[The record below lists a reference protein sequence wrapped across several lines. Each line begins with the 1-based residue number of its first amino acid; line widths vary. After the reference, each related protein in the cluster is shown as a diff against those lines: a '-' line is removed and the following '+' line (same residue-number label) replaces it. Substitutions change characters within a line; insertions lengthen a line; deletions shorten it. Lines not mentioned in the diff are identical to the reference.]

1 MIAEAVN
8 QQPDSRCEVRAEISE
23 TLGSSLFDERLL
35 RHIFGNLL
43 SNAIKYSPQG
53 GAVRLKVFYQD
64 AKTVFEVSDQGIGV
78 PVDEIDH
85 LFASFHRASN
95 VGSIAGTGLGLA
107 IVKQSVELHGGAIS
121 VRSVP
126 GSGTTFTVTL

>member
-1 MIAEAVN
+1 VQTDIAEG
-8 QQPDSRCEVRAEISE
+8 
-23 TLGSSLFDERLL
+23 LGMGLFDERLL

-43 SNAIKYSPQG
+43 SNAIKYSPDG
-53 GAVRLKVFYQD
+53 GTVSLKVFTQG
-64 AKTVFEVSDQGIGV
+64 AQTVFEVSDQGIGV
-78 PVDEIDH
+78 PPDEMDH

-95 VGSIAGTGLGLA
+95 VGSISGTGLGLA
-107 IVKQSVELHGGAIS
+107 IVKQSVELHGGAIT